1 MPDTVL
7 ICAATIREMDACISR
22 KAGRFETLPEHGD
35 LAWTRTWFTG
45 SRTYFL
51 AITGVGMPLTV
62 ARLLPLAA
70 GCGPSLIVNV
80 GIAGAYIGSGLVI
93 GDLVAGESECFG
105 DMGMELPGPEAFQ
118 PLAGM
123 SWADEVYR
131 QPLPLTLTPWKPVPG
146 SGLSTPH
153 IGKGCTVNACTGRE
167 ETGALR
173 RKLFSVD
180 FESMEG
186 AGVALTARMLG
197 IRACEM
203 RAISNQAATRD
214 MRPENVDRALQNL
227 GLYMDTWLGAPI

>member
-7 ICAATIREMDACISR
+7 ICAATVREMDACLSR
-22 KAGRFETLPEHGD
+22 KAGRFETLPEHGG
-35 LAWTRTWFTG
+35 LAWARTWSAG

-70 GCGPSLIVNV
+70 GCGPALIVNV
-80 GIAGAYIGSGLVI
+80 GIAGAYKGSGLAI

-105 DMGMELPGPEAFQ
+105 DMGMEVPGPEAFQ

-123 SWADEVYR
+123 AWADEVYR
-131 QPLPLTLTPWKPVPG
+131 QALPLTLTPWQPFPR
-146 SGLSTPH
+146 SGIKTPRT
-153 IGKGCTVNACTGRE
+153 GKGCTVNACTGRE

-180 FESMEG
+180 FETMEG
-186 AGVALTARMLG
+186 AGVALTARLLG
-197 IRACEM
+197 VPACEI
-203 RAISNQAATRD
+203 RAISNLAATRD
-214 MRPENVDRALQNL
+214 MRPENVDRGLQNL
-227 GLYMDTWLGAPI
+227 GQYMDTWVGEAS